1 MHIRNPRF
9 RTKGIQPTTLRSAV
23 YCVGTEEMNS
33 EQAQEMSLSNVL
45 YSESSLLSPAPSISL
60 SPAGGILHTVTPVF
74 VWPPVYRQPHS
85 IPPKSPSPN
94 PFPAS
99 QPHSFFHALP
109 YSRLRRTYCKTRED
123 EIGDSWKAIVFLCF
137 EEALWAF
144 KRKNDR
150 SNAASPLSVLFC
162 SAVQLDSCGAQ
173 DSGHPEHQDRALRC
187 HEQRGLPLHFG
198 TVSTCGTV
206 MPKSLHNNT

>member
-1 MHIRNPRF
+1 MIRPCRRLHTHTYTQGVSAAPVAGLKFIWRAMHIRNPRF
-9 RTKGIQPTTLRSAV
+9 RMKGIQPTTLRSAV

-45 YSESSLLSPAPSISL
+45 FFESSLLSPALSISL

-74 VWPPVYRQPHS
+74 VWLPVCRQPHF

-99 QPHSFFHALP
+99 SSLLFHTLP

-150 SNAASPLSVLFC
+150 SNARFSPLCFILQC
-162 SAVQLDSCGAQ
+162 SSTWFLWG
-173 DSGHPEHQDRALRC
+173 SG
-187 HEQRGLPLHFG
+187 
-198 TVSTCGTV
+198 
-206 MPKSLHNNT
+206 